1 MLVAVLYNTVERK
14 ESGFQSE
21 LVAENEILVTAA
33 GIVEALGGR
42 HEVVKLRV
50 NASMLGRI
58 GASPF
63 DVAFN
68 LAEGLGDRGSAS
80 EHLIP
85 ALLEAAGLP
94 YTGADGACIAL
105 CRDKARTKRLLGA
118 AGLPTPAWQLF
129 ESAEDTLSPDLA
141 FPLIVKP
148 CLEDASIG
156 ITAES
161 VVRDEESLRRR
172 VAHVLERYREPA
184 LVERFID
191 GREINCALLGN
202 GASVEALP
210 LAEIVF
216 RHADGHP
223 RIVTFESKWV
233 AGSEADRAQRPVCPA
248 ELPPDPAREIAA
260 AARAAFAATGCRD
273 YARVDFRL
281 ERGGDGV
288 TRPLIIDVNPNPAI
302 DEGAGFAR
310 SARAAGL
317 AYPQLIERILAM
329 AAARG
334 GAGARRGRPEP
345 AQPVAGGSLRLEP
358 PAPRHLAAL
367 ARWFSDAETGR
378 YMESPGETCTEEE
391 LAEAFFVG
399 RADIDF
405 VACDLRTGEPV
416 GYCGLYDLSGGR
428 AQITFLVGEASRR
441 GRGAGREIGE
451 LLLRA
456 AFARHDIDALEARVV
471 VENEA
476 SLRLCRALGF
486 RDVGRLRGSH
496 RLGDRRIDEILLEL
510 TREDHAG
517 KRP

>member
-1 MLVAVLYNTVERK
+1 MFVAVLYNLVDRK

-21 LVAENEILVTAA
+21 LVAENEILGTAN
-33 GIVEALGGR
+33 GIVEALRGS
-42 HEVVKLRV
+42 HEAVMLRV
-50 NASMLGRI
+50 KPAILGRI
-58 GASPF
+58 GESPF
-63 DVAFN
+63 DVIFN
-68 LAEGLGDRGSAS
+68 LAEGLGDRASAS

-85 ALLEAAGLP
+85 AFLDAADLP
-94 YTGADGACIAL
+94 YTGADCACIAL
-105 CRDKARTKRLLGA
+105 CRDKARTKRLLAA
-118 AGLPTPAWQLF
+118 AGLATPAWQLF
-129 ESAEDTLSPDLA
+129 ESGSEPLSPELA

-172 VAHVLERYREPA
+172 VAHVLEHYREPA

-216 RHADGHP
+216 RHAGDHP

-233 AGSEADRAQRPVCPA
+233 AGSAADRAQRPVCPA
-248 ELPPDPAREIAA
+248 DLAPDLAREIAA

-281 ERGGDGV
+281 ERAGDGV

-317 AYPQLIERILAM
+317 AYPQLVERIVAM

-334 GAGARRGRPEP
+334 GAGARRGKPEP
-345 AQPVAGGSLRLEP
+345 AEPVAGSSLRLEP

-367 ARWFSDAETGR
+367 ARWFNDAETGR
-378 YMESPGETCTEEE
+378 YMEGPGETCTVAE

-399 RADIDF
+399 RADVDF

-416 GYCGLYDLSGGR
+416 GYCGLYGISGGR
-428 AQITFLVGEASRR
+428 AQITFLVGEAARR

-451 LLLRA
+451 LLVRA
-456 AFARHDIDALEARVV
+456 AFARPEIDALEARVV

-496 RLGDRRIDEILLEL
+496 RLGDRRLDEILLEL
-510 TREDHAG
+510 TREDRAA